1 MGTDVVVGVSP
12 FRTVETSEMIPFFEH
27 AARYSES
34 MRFLSM
40 PTDSLCEISPDFSG
54 LISSKTRS
62 HPSLFGGLGFLILL
76 GLLVGLMLSCRLI
89 QGSAITFAFPVRFA
103 RR

>member
-1 MGTDVVVGVSP
+1 
-12 FRTVETSEMIPFFEH
+12 
-27 AARYSES
+27 
-34 MRFLSM
+34 M
-40 PTDSLCEISPDFSG
+40 PTDNFGGFSPNFSG

-89 QGSAITFAFPVRFA
+89 QGSAITLAFPVLGSRDDD
-103 RR
+103 RQ